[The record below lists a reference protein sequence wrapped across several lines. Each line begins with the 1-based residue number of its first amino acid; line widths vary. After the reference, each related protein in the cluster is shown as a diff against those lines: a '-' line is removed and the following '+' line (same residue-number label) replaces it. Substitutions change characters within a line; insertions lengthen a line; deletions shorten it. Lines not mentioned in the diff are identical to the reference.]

1 MYLLCVKH
9 HVKYTHLH
17 NIYMDINKR
26 LDWLEFTSA
35 FESTVNINT
44 NTQHQ
49 QSERVHVGCDKSLQ
63 EGLKAEQEPGRSR
76 KK

>member
-1 MYLLCVKH
+1 
-9 HVKYTHLH
+9 
-17 NIYMDINKR
+17 MDINKR

-49 QSERVHVGCDKSLQ
+49 QSKRVHVGCDKSRP
-63 EGLKAEQEPGRSR
+63 EALKTEQEPCRSR